1 MDSQAF
7 RTEGMYMKIRYRV
20 TICKASGSVWM
31 EDYES
36 LAEILSDLDELVEKH
51 PHVIISRQRV
61 KENGQES

>member
-1 MDSQAF
+1 
-7 RTEGMYMKIRYRV
+7 MYMKIRYRV

-31 EDYES
+31 EDYDS
-36 LAEILSDLDELVEKH
+36 LAEILTDLDSLVEKH

>member
-1 MDSQAF
+1 
-7 RTEGMYMKIRYRV
+7 MKTRYRV
-20 TICKASGSVWM
+20 MICKASGSVWM

-36 LAEILSDLDELVEKH
+36 LAEILTDLDSLVEKH